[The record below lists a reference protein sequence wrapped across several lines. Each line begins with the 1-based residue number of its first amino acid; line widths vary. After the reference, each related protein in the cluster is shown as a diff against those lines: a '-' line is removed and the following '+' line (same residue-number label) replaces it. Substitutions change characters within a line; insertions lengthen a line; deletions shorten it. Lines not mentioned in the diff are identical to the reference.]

1 MRDDLRPAMALISEF
16 KVVLDPETGES
27 YPSLDF
33 TSCNG
38 SGFEMESSLEWNI
51 LTHLE
56 KLNQPDKKF
65 LADTD
70 LITHLM
76 DKNEKRLFILFAISR
91 MSPFTR
97 TGCYLK
103 WKWQWSNVVEIQFD
117 NVEKWQLSV
126 FLGEVDVIVRQGNI
140 ERVSF
145 PQLDTGL
152 RKITHHTF
160 EEELFSLLSV
170 GGLLARCYFVKVGK
184 HLFRDKITVGITTCL
199 R

>member
-56 KLNQPDKKF
+56 KLNQPDKNF
-65 LADTD
+65 LLTQIWS
-70 LITHLM
+70 LTSWT
-76 DKNEKRLFILFAISR
+76 K
-91 MSPFTR
+91 TR
-97 TGCYLK
+97 KGFSHCLQFHGYHPLPE

-126 FLGEVDVIVRQGNI
+126 FLGRVDVIVRQGNI

-170 GGLLARCYFVKVGK
+170 GGLLARCY
-184 HLFRDKITVGITTCL
+184 LFRDKITVGITTCL